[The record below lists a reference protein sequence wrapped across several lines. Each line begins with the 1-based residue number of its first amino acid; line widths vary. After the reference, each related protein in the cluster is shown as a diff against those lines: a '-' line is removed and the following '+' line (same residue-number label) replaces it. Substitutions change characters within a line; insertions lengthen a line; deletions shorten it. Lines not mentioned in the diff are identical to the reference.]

1 MTRSPIETDSSS
13 SKQITA
19 SNSTENPS
27 QVNLDLYCAFFE
39 STKELAEVPDVAR
52 GKQTSIYIYIWL
64 VCLFVSL
71 CPINVK
77 TA

>member
-39 STKELAEVPDVAR
+39 FTKELAEVPDVAR

-64 VCLFVSL
+64 VCLLV
-71 CPINVK
+71 CVQ
-77 TA
+77 